1 MMKKEDLRITKTKR
15 DLRHAL
21 LELLKTNQFE
31 KITVADICDEA
42 MVNRMTFYKHFKDK
56 YDLLQITITNLVDN
70 IMKRAK
76 ELAAP
81 VCSFD
86 DHINFSCVLA
96 RTIILDSAEKRDILP
111 ALCNG
116 GSGIVYEV
124 LSTAMREYIFML
136 VKQVSQ
142 FKKLK
147 YSVENTVDFLAG
159 GIIQVLYNWLANVDK
174 YNVNQY
180 AEECTVFT
188 KDLLLSSLF
197 FE

>member
-1 MMKKEDLRITKTKR
+1 MKKEDLRITKTKR

-21 LELLKTNQFE
+21 LDLLKTNQFE
-31 KITVADICDEA
+31 KITVGDICDKA

-56 YDLLQITITNLVDN
+56 YELLQITITNLVDN

-76 ELAAP
+76 ELAEP

-86 DHINFSCVLA
+86 DHVNFSCVLA

-116 GSGIVYEV
+116 GSGVVFDI
-124 LSTAMREYIFML
+124 LSKAMREYILLL
-136 VKQVSQ
+136 VRQVAQ

-147 YSVENTVDFLAG
+147 YSLENTVEFLSG
-159 GIIQVLYNWLANVDK
+159 GIIHLIYSWLSNIDK
-174 YNVNQY
+174 YDVNQF
-180 AEECTVFT
+180 ADECEVFT
-188 KDLLLSSLF
+188 RDLILSGLF